1 MQCYRMAESLQQE
14 SLTAKV
20 NAFCCWLNQSPLELR
35 LKPPRN
41 VCTFVEPKLMYRSHP
56 DKLNSCYVSCAA
68 RIRVIYYKYV
78 VFEFAVLY
86 SGG

>member
-68 RIRVIYYKYV
+68 RIRVNYYKYV
-78 VFEFAVLY
+78 VFEFAELY